1 MGLIVATSLGVFRVA
16 IVAAISDELDSGR
29 FIDEGGAIDKERLEA
44 AVLAD
49 LQAGLPPESYA
60 ELRARALKFTVYE
73 MTRWVIRNRTRSGDL
88 KGFGTPVAGAREFFN
103 VPGGKGRGWTAKRL
117 EDLSADELEAALA
130 ATRPRS
136 DALARERDLLRVEL
150 QRRQKE
156 ASDAS

>member
-1 MGLIVATSLGVFRVA
+1 MSTSLGVFRNTL
-16 IVAAISDELDSGR
+16 VAAIYDLIDSGVYFR
-29 FIDEGGAIDKERLEA
+29 EDGAIDKDRLEA
-44 AVLAD
+44 AVLAA
-49 LQAGLPPESYA
+49 LQAELSPESYA
-60 ELRARALKFTVYE
+60 ELRARAMKFTVYE

-88 KGFGTPVAGAREFFN
+88 KGLGAPVAGAREFFN

-136 DALARERDLLRVEL
+136 DALARERDVLRVEL

-156 ASDAS
+156 DPNG